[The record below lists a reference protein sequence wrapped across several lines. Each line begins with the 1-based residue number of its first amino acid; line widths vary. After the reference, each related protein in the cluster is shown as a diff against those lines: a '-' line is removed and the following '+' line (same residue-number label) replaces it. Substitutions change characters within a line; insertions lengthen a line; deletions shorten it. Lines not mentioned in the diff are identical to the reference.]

1 MGRAI
6 LIAAEPQI
14 FVADIKTSCDFFVRK
29 LGFQIAF
36 VFGEPPSYAQ
46 VYRDGA
52 RVNLRHLDEPA
63 IDPQIRD
70 RETLLS
76 ASMTVATAAEIE
88 QLFME
93 MRSAGAEFYQTL
105 KIEPWGSRNF
115 IVKDPDGNLL
125 LFSGPA

>member
-1 MGRAI
+1 MSKAI
-6 LIAAEPQI
+6 LITAEPQI
-14 FVADIKTSCDFFVRK
+14 FVGDIKASCDFSVRT

-52 RVNLRHLDEPA
+52 RLTLRHLDEPL
-63 IDPQIRD
+63 IDAQLRN

-88 QLFME
+88 QLFVE
-93 MRSAGAEFYQTL
+93 MQSAGAEFYQTL
-105 KIEPWGSRNF
+105 KTEPWGSRNF
-115 IVKDPDGNLL
+115 IVKADGNLL